1 MGLFACLHA
10 PGNLPL
16 AVECA
21 RGFSPCIEENPPD
34 TVIFDVRGLESL
46 YGPPEMLARE
56 IERRIGVPASIAIAA
71 NPDAAMHA
79 AHGFRGV
86 TVIAPGREAEV
97 LAPLPVNLLAAG
109 LSHAAPD
116 RMSSETA
123 ELLHLW
129 GIRTFGEFAKLP
141 PLGVAARIGDE
152 GIELQRLARGEGHRQ
167 LRPMVDPL
175 EFEEELEL
183 DDPVEFIE
191 PLSFILSRL
200 LHDVCGRLAARSL
213 ATNEIGLRLTLE
225 NAPAHAVLL
234 RLPVPM
240 LDTKAFL
247 KMLQLDLSGRPPV
260 APVLKVHLKA
270 EPVKPRRTQHGLFVP
285 SSPEPEKLELT
296 VARLRHLVGDGQVGT
311 PELMDTHRPDSFFM
325 RGFAPRPALA
335 QDQSVAVA
343 EMPVAEIPHARLCLR
358 RFRPPRYAQVIV
370 VNHQPVRVVSPSVS
384 GRVVMAKG
392 PWRTSG
398 EWWRESAGN
407 EGAWNRD
414 EWDIA
419 LESGALYRL
428 FQEVLSPEARPM
440 VHRRQLRLSCYNY
453 KCSSGSNSM
462 VESQPSKLLVAGPIP
477 VSRSIFLNDLR

>member
-1 MGLFACLHA
+1 MELFACLHV

-21 RGFSPCIEENPPD
+21 RGFSLYIEENPPD
-34 TVIFDVRGLESL
+34 TVIFDVRGLASL
-46 YGPPEMLARE
+46 YGPPDRLARE
-56 IERRIGVPASIAIAA
+56 IERRIGVPASLAVAS

-79 AHGFRGV
+79 AHGIRGV

-97 LAPLPVNLLAAG
+97 LAPLPVNLLGVGPAYAG
-109 LSHAAPD
+109 AD

-141 PLGVAARIGDE
+141 PIGVAARIGDE
-152 GIELQRLARGEGHRQ
+152 GINLQRLSRGEGYRQ
-167 LRPMVDPL
+167 LRPIVDPI
-175 EFEEELEL
+175 EFEEEWEF
-183 DDPVEFIE
+183 DDPVELIE
-191 PLSFILSRL
+191 PLSFILARL
-200 LHDVCGRLAARSL
+200 LNGVCGRLEARSL
-213 ATNEIGLRLTLE
+213 ATNEIRLRLTLE
-225 NAPAHAVLL
+225 GVRQSEHVVSL

-240 LDTKAFL
+240 LDAKAFL

-260 APVLKVHLKA
+260 APVLKAHLKA

-296 VARLRHLVGDGQVGT
+296 VARLRHLVGDGRVGT
-311 PELMDTHRPDSFFM
+311 PELKDTHRPDSFIM
-325 RGFAPRPALA
+325 RGFAPRQVAPSRLA
-335 QDQSVAVA
+335 VEERLVA
-343 EMPVAEIPHARLCLR
+343 ETSCVEMKNARLCLR

-370 VNHQPVRVVSPSVS
+370 VNRRPVRLISPSVS

-398 EWWRESAGN
+398 EWWRDGKRECDDN
-407 EGAWNRD
+407 AWDRD

-428 FQEVLSPEARPM
+428 FQEAAGRWFIE
-440 VHRRQLRLSCYNY
+440 
-453 KCSSGSNSM
+453 GSY
-462 VESQPSKLLVAGPIP
+462 
-477 VSRSIFLNDLR
+477 D

>member
-1 MGLFACLHA
+1 MELFACLHV

-21 RGFSPCIEENPPD
+21 RGFSLYIEENPPD

-56 IERRIGVPASIAIAA
+56 IERRIGVPASIAMAA

-79 AHGFRGV
+79 AHGIRGV
-86 TVIAPGREAEV
+86 TVIVPGMEAEV
-97 LAPLPVNLLAAG
+97 LAPLPVNLLAVG
-109 LSHAAPD
+109 LSYASAG

-141 PLGVAARIGDE
+141 PMGVAARIGDE
-152 GIELQRLARGEGHRQ
+152 GINLQRLARGDGYRQ
-167 LRPMVDPL
+167 LRPIVDPI
-175 EFEEELEL
+175 EFEAEWEF
-183 DDPVEFIE
+183 DDPVELIE

-200 LHDVCGRLAARSL
+200 LNDVCGRLGVQSL
-213 ATNEIGLRLTLE
+213 ATNEIRLRLTLE
-225 NAPAHAVLL
+225 NSPEHLVLL

-240 LDTKAFL
+240 LDAKAFL
-247 KMLQLDLSGRPPV
+247 KMLQLDLNGRPPV
-260 APVLKVHLKA
+260 APVLKAHLKS

-296 VARLRHLVGDGQVGT
+296 VARLRHLVGEGRVGT
-311 PELMDTHRPDSFFM
+311 PELKDTHRPDSYIM
-325 RGFAPRPALA
+325 RGFAPR
-335 QDQSVAVA
+335 QEVAVSPRRLA
-343 EMPVAEIPHARLCLR
+343 VVETTRVEIPAAETPVARLCLR
-358 RFRPPRYAQVIV
+358 RFRPPRYAQVIM
-370 VNHQPVRVVSPSVS
+370 VNHQPVRVLSPSVS

-398 EWWRESAGN
+398 EWWREIER
-407 EGAWNRD
+407 EGENSAWNRD

-428 FQEVLSPEARPM
+428 FQEASGGRWFIEG
-440 VHRRQLRLSCYNY
+440 NY
-453 KCSSGSNSM
+453 
-462 VESQPSKLLVAGPIP
+462 
-477 VSRSIFLNDLR
+477 D

>member
-1 MGLFACLHA
+1 MELFACLHA

-21 RGFSPCIEENPPD
+21 RGFSLYIEENPPD

-46 YGPPEMLARE
+46 YGPPERLARE
-56 IERRIGVPASIAIAA
+56 IERRIGVPASLAIAA

-79 AHGFRGV
+79 AHGIRGV

-97 LAPLPVNLLAAG
+97 LAPLPVNLLAG
-109 LSHAAPD
+109 
-116 RMSSETA
+116 SSETA

-152 GIELQRLARGEGHRQ
+152 GVHLQRLARGEGYRR
-167 LRPMVDPL
+167 LRPIVDPL

-183 DDPVEFIE
+183 DDPVELIE

-200 LHDVCGRLAARSL
+200 LNDICGRLGARSL
-213 ATNEIGLRLTLE
+213 ATNEIRLRLLLE
-225 NAPAHAVLL
+225 NAPEHLVLL

-240 LDTKAFL
+240 LDVKAFL

-260 APVLKVHLKA
+260 APVLKVHLQA

-311 PELMDTHRPDSFFM
+311 PELQNTHRPDSFSM
-325 RGFAPRPALA
+325 RGFAPGKT
-335 QDQSVAVA
+335 AVA
-343 EMPVAEIPHARLCLR
+343 ELPDTEMKNARLCLR

-370 VNHQPVRVVSPSVS
+370 VNRQPVRVVSPSVS

-392 PWRTSG
+392 PCRTSG
-398 EWWRESAGN
+398 EWWREG
-407 EGAWNRD
+407 EWNRD

-428 FQEVLSPEARPM
+428 FQEMTGGRWFIE
-440 VHRRQLRLSCYNY
+440 
-453 KCSSGSNSM
+453 GSY
-462 VESQPSKLLVAGPIP
+462 
-477 VSRSIFLNDLR
+477 D

>member
-1 MGLFACLHA
+1 MLFACLYA

-16 AVECA
+16 AIECG
-21 RGFSPCIEENPPD
+21 RGFSPYVEENPPD

-46 YGPPEMLARE
+46 HGPPETLARE
-56 IERRIGVPASIAIAA
+56 IERRIGVPAFIAIAS

-79 AHGFRGV
+79 AHGIRGV

-97 LAPLPVNLLAAG
+97 LAPLPVNLLG
-109 LSHAAPD
+109 IFQG

-141 PLGVAARIGDE
+141 PLGVAARMGDE
-152 GIELQRLARGEGHRQ
+152 GIGLQRLARGEGCRQ
-167 LRPMVDPL
+167 LRPNTDPL
-175 EFEEELEL
+175 EFQEEMEL
-183 DDPVEFIE
+183 DDPVESIE

-200 LHDVCGRLAARSL
+200 LNDVCGRLGARSL
-213 ATNEIGLRLTLE
+213 STNEIRLLLTLE
-225 NAPAHAVLL
+225 NAPEHTVSI

-240 LDTKAFL
+240 LDAKAFL

-260 APVLKVHLKA
+260 AAVLKAHLKA

-311 PELMDTHRPDSFFM
+311 PELKDTHRPDSFSM
-325 RGFAPRPALA
+325 GGFAPR
-335 QDQSVAVA
+335 QAVA
-343 EMPVAEIPHARLCLR
+343 QNRIAVVEMNGAEMNGAEMKNARLCLR

-370 VNHQPVRVVSPSVS
+370 VNHQPARVVSPSVN

-398 EWWRESAGN
+398 DWWLEGTGN
-407 EGAWNRD
+407 AGAWNRD

-428 FQEVLSPEARPM
+428 FYEAAGGRWFIE
-440 VHRRQLRLSCYNY
+440 
-453 KCSSGSNSM
+453 GSY
-462 VESQPSKLLVAGPIP
+462 
-477 VSRSIFLNDLR
+477 D

>member
-1 MGLFACLHA
+1 MFACLHA

-21 RGFSPCIEENPPD
+21 RGFSPYIEENPPD
-34 TVIFDVRGLESL
+34 TVIFDIRGLESL
-46 YGPPEMLARE
+46 HGPPEKLARE

-79 AHGFRGV
+79 AHGIRGV
-86 TVIAPGREAEV
+86 TVMAPGREAEV
-97 LAPLPVNLLAAG
+97 LAPLPVNLLG
-109 LSHAAPD
+109 G
-116 RMSSETA
+116 SSETA

-141 PLGVAARIGDE
+141 PMGVAARIGDE
-152 GIELQRLARGEGHRQ
+152 GLHLQRLARGEGYRQ
-167 LRPMVDPL
+167 LRPLLDPL
-175 EFEEELEL
+175 EFMEELEL
-183 DDPVEFIE
+183 DDPVELIE

-200 LHDVCGRLAARSL
+200 LNDICGRLGARSL
-213 ATNEIGLRLTLE
+213 ATNEIRLRLTLE
-225 NAPAHAVLL
+225 NAPEHAVLL

-240 LDTKAFL
+240 LDVKAFL
-247 KMLQLDLSGRPPV
+247 KMLQLDLSGRPPA
-260 APVLKVHLKA
+260 APVLKVHLRA

-311 PELMDTHRPDSFFM
+311 PELQNTHRPDSFSM
-325 RGFAPRPALA
+325 RGFAPRQASAQNRIAL
-335 QDQSVAVA
+335 A
-343 EMPVAEIPHARLCLR
+343 EMPGAEMQNARLCLR

-370 VNHQPVRVVSPSVS
+370 VNRQPVRVVSPSVS

-398 EWWRESAGN
+398 DWWRET
-407 EGAWNRD
+407 AWNRD

-428 FQEVLSPEARPM
+428 FQEISFQET
-440 VHRRQLRLSCYNY
+440 
-453 KCSSGSNSM
+453 SGGRWFIEGSY
-462 VESQPSKLLVAGPIP
+462 
-477 VSRSIFLNDLR
+477 D

>member
-1 MGLFACLHA
+1 MLPLFACLHA

-21 RGFSPCIEENPPD
+21 RGFSPYIEENPPD

-56 IERRIGVPASIAIAA
+56 IERRVGVQASIAIAA

-79 AHGFRGV
+79 AHGIRGV
-86 TVIAPGREAEV
+86 TVIAPGREAEA
-97 LAPLPVNLLAAG
+97 LAPLPVNLLGSG
-109 LSHAAPD
+109 LSYGAAD

-129 GIRTFGEFAKLP
+129 GIRTFGEFARLP

-152 GIELQRLARGEGHRQ
+152 GIHLQRLARGEGYRQ
-167 LRPMVDPL
+167 LRPQVDPL
-175 EFEEELEL
+175 EFEAELEL
-183 DDPVEFIE
+183 DDPVELIE
-191 PLSFILSRL
+191 PLSFILARL
-200 LHDVCGRLAARSL
+200 LNDVCGRLGARSL
-213 ATNEIGLRLTLE
+213 ATNEIRLGLVLE
-225 NAPAHAVLL
+225 NSPEHSVLL

-240 LDTKAFL
+240 LDPKAFL

-260 APVLKVHLKA
+260 APVLKVYLKA

-296 VARLRHLVGDGQVGT
+296 VARLRHLVGDGRVGT
-311 PELMDTHRPDSFFM
+311 PELADTHRPDSFVM
-325 RGFAPRPALA
+325 RGFAPRQAVE
-335 QDQSVAVA
+335 QSGRIAVA
-343 EMPVAEIPHARLCLR
+343 EMPGVEMQNARLCLR

-370 VNHQPVRVVSPSVS
+370 VNHQPVRVVSPSVN

-398 EWWRESAGN
+398 EWWRGGEREDKEGN
-407 EGAWNRD
+407 DTAWNRD

-428 FQEVLSPEARPM
+428 FQDAAQGRWFIE
-440 VHRRQLRLSCYNY
+440 
-453 KCSSGSNSM
+453 GSY
-462 VESQPSKLLVAGPIP
+462 
-477 VSRSIFLNDLR
+477 D

>member
-1 MGLFACLHA
+1 MFACLHA

-21 RGFSPCIEENPPD
+21 RGFSPYIEENPPD

-46 YGPPEMLARE
+46 YGPPESLARE
-56 IERRIGVPASIAIAA
+56 IERRIGVPASIAIAS

-79 AHGFRGV
+79 AHGIRGV
-86 TVIAPGREAEV
+86 TVMAPGREAEV
-97 LAPLPVNLLAAG
+97 LAPLPVNLLPG
-109 LSHAAPD
+109 
-116 RMSSETA
+116 SSETA

-152 GIELQRLARGEGHRQ
+152 GVHLQRLACGDGYRQ

-175 EFEEELEL
+175 EFREELEL
-183 DDPVEFIE
+183 DDPVELIE
-191 PLSFILSRL
+191 PLSFVLSRL
-200 LHDVCGRLAARSL
+200 LNDICGRLGARSL
-213 ATNEIGLRLTLE
+213 ATNEILLRLTLE
-225 NAPAHAVLL
+225 NAPEHVVLL

-240 LDTKAFL
+240 LDVKAFL
-247 KMLQLDLSGRPPV
+247 KMLQLDLSGRPPG
-260 APVLKVHLKA
+260 APVLKVHLRA

-311 PELMDTHRPDSFFM
+311 PEVRNTHRPDSFSM
-325 RGFAPRPALA
+325 RGFAPRLA
-335 QDQSVAVA
+335 VQSRIAV
-343 EMPVAEIPHARLCLR
+343 EEQNARLCLR
-358 RFRPPRYAQVIV
+358 RFRPPRYVQVIV
-370 VNHQPVRVVSPSVS
+370 VNRQPVRVVSPSVS

-398 EWWRESAGN
+398 EWWRED
-407 EGAWNRD
+407 AWNRD

-419 LESGALYRL
+419 LESGALYRF
-428 FQEVLSPEARPM
+428 FQEVTAGRWFIE
-440 VHRRQLRLSCYNY
+440 
-453 KCSSGSNSM
+453 GSY
-462 VESQPSKLLVAGPIP
+462 
-477 VSRSIFLNDLR
+477 D

>member
-1 MGLFACLHA
+1 MELFACLHA

-21 RGFSPCIEENPPD
+21 RGFSPYIEENPPD

-46 YGPPEMLARE
+46 YGPPERLARE

-79 AHGFRGV
+79 AHGIRGT

-97 LAPLPVNLLAAG
+97 LAPLPVNLLSAAH
-109 LSHAAPD
+109 LYAIPD
-116 RMSSETA
+116 RMSGETA
-123 ELLHLW
+123 ELLDLW

-152 GIELQRLARGEGHRQ
+152 GVHLQRLARGDGYRQ
-167 LRPMVDPL
+167 LRPVVDPL

-183 DDPVEFIE
+183 DDPVELIE

-200 LHDVCGRLAARSL
+200 LNDICGRLGAHSL
-213 ATNEIGLRLTLE
+213 ATNEIRLRLLLE
-225 NAPAHAVLL
+225 NAPEHGVVL

-240 LDTKAFL
+240 LDVKAFL

-260 APVLKVHLKA
+260 APVLKVHLQA
-270 EPVKPRRTQHGLFVP
+270 EPVKPRRTQNGLFMP

-311 PELMDTHRPDSFFM
+311 PELRNTHRPDSFSM
-325 RGFAPRPALA
+325 RGFAPR
-335 QDQSVAVA
+335 QAVA
-343 EMPVAEIPHARLCLR
+343 ERQKPVTTVVARLCLR

-370 VNHQPVRVVSPSVS
+370 VNHQPVRVVSPSAS
-384 GRVVMAKG
+384 GDGERPVADVGRMVAGRYGRGG
-392 PWRTSG
+392 P
-398 EWWRESAGN
+398 
-407 EGAWNRD
+407 
-414 EWDIA
+414 
-419 LESGALYRL
+419 LESR
-428 FQEVLSPEARPM
+428 
-440 VHRRQLRLSCYNY
+440 
-453 KCSSGSNSM
+453 
-462 VESQPSKLLVAGPIP
+462 
-477 VSRSIFLNDLR
+477 

>member
-1 MGLFACLHA
+1 MEQVDGAILMLYACLHA

-21 RGFSPCIEENPPD
+21 HGFSPYVEENLPD

-46 YGPPEMLARE
+46 HGPPETLARE
-56 IERRIGVPASIAIAA
+56 IERRIGVPASIAIAS

-79 AHGFRGV
+79 AHGIRGV
-86 TVIAPGREAEV
+86 TVIPPGREAEV
-97 LAPLPVNLLAAG
+97 LAPLPVNLLGTAYLYATPG
-109 LSHAAPD
+109 
-116 RMSSETA
+116 RMSGETA

-129 GIRTFGEFAKLP
+129 GIRNFGEFAKLP
-141 PLGVAARIGDE
+141 PLGVAARMGDE
-152 GIELQRLARGEGHRQ
+152 GVSLQRLARGEGCRQ
-167 LRPMVDPL
+167 LNPHTDPL

-183 DDPVEFIE
+183 DDPVESIE

-200 LHDVCGRLAARSL
+200 LNDVCGRLGARSL
-213 ATNEIGLRLTLE
+213 STNEIRLLLTLE
-225 NAPAHAVLL
+225 NAPEHKVSI

-240 LDTKAFL
+240 LDAKAFL

-260 APVLKVHLKA
+260 AAVMKAHLKA
-270 EPVKPRRTQHGLFVP
+270 EPMKPRRTQHGLFVP

-311 PELMDTHRPDSFFM
+311 PELKDTHRPDSFFM
-325 RGFAPRPALA
+325 RGFAPR
-335 QDQSVAVA
+335 QAVSQTPRIEV
-343 EMPVAEIPHARLCLR
+343 EMKNARLCLR

-370 VNHQPVRVVSPSVS
+370 VNRQPARVMSPSVN

-398 EWWRESAGN
+398 EWWLEGTGN
-407 EGAWNRD
+407 AGAWNRD

-428 FQEVLSPEARPM
+428 FHEAAGGRWFIE
-440 VHRRQLRLSCYNY
+440 
-453 KCSSGSNSM
+453 GSY
-462 VESQPSKLLVAGPIP
+462 
-477 VSRSIFLNDLR
+477 D

>member
-1 MGLFACLHA
+1 MFACLHA

-21 RGFSPCIEENPPD
+21 RGFSPYIEENPPD
-34 TVIFDVRGLESL
+34 TVLFDVRGLESL
-46 YGPPEMLARE
+46 YGPPERLARE
-56 IERRIGVPASIAIAA
+56 IERRIGVPASIAMAS
-71 NPDAAMHA
+71 NPDAALHA
-79 AHGFRGV
+79 AHGIRGV

-97 LAPLPVNLLAAG
+97 LAPLPVNLLAG
-109 LSHAAPD
+109 
-116 RMSSETA
+116 SSETA

-152 GIELQRLARGEGHRQ
+152 GVHLQRLARGDGYRQ
-167 LRPMVDPL
+167 LRPLSDPL

-183 DDPVEFIE
+183 DDPVELIE
-191 PLSFILSRL
+191 PLSFVLSRL
-200 LHDVCGRLAARSL
+200 LNDICGKLGARSL
-213 ATNEIGLRLTLE
+213 ATNEIRLRLTLE
-225 NAPAHAVLL
+225 NAPEHVVSL

-240 LDTKAFL
+240 LDVKAFL

-260 APVLKVHLKA
+260 APVLKVHLRA
-270 EPVKPRRTQHGLFVP
+270 QPVKPRRTQHGLFVP

-311 PELMDTHRPDSFFM
+311 PEVRNTHRPDSFSM
-325 RGFAPRPALA
+325 RGFAPQLA
-335 QDQSVAVA
+335 VQSRIAVA
-343 EMPVAEIPHARLCLR
+343 EMKDARLCLR
-358 RFRPPRYAQVIV
+358 RFRPPRHAQVIV
-370 VNHQPVRVVSPSVS
+370 VNRQPVRVVSPSVS

-398 EWWRESAGN
+398 EWWRED
-407 EGAWNRD
+407 AWNRD

-428 FQEVLSPEARPM
+428 FQEVT
-440 VHRRQLRLSCYNY
+440 
-453 KCSSGSNSM
+453 GSRWFIEGSY
-462 VESQPSKLLVAGPIP
+462 
-477 VSRSIFLNDLR
+477 D

>member
-1 MGLFACLHA
+1 MLFACLHA

-16 AVECA
+16 AIECA
-21 RGFSPCIEENPPD
+21 RGFSPYVEENPPD

-46 YGPPEMLARE
+46 HGPPETLARE
-56 IERRIGVPASIAIAA
+56 IERRIGVPASIAIAS

-79 AHGFRGV
+79 AHGIRGV

-97 LAPLPVNLLAAG
+97 LAPLPVNLLG
-109 LSHAAPD
+109 IFQG

-141 PLGVAARIGDE
+141 PLGVAARMGDE
-152 GIELQRLARGEGHRQ
+152 GIGLQRLARGEGCRQ
-167 LRPMVDPL
+167 LRPHTDPL
-175 EFEEELEL
+175 EFQEELEL
-183 DDPVEFIE
+183 DDPVESIE

-200 LHDVCGRLAARSL
+200 LNDVCARLGARSL
-213 ATNEIGLRLTLE
+213 STNEIRLLLTLE
-225 NAPAHAVLL
+225 NAPEHTVSI

-240 LDTKAFL
+240 LDAKAFL

-260 APVLKVHLKA
+260 AAVLKVHLKA

-311 PELMDTHRPDSFFM
+311 PGLNDTHRPDSFSM
-325 RGFAPRPALA
+325 RGFAPRQTVA
-335 QDQSVAVA
+335 QNQIAVVVINGA
-343 EMPVAEIPHARLCLR
+343 EMKNARLCLR
-358 RFRPPRYAQVIV
+358 RFRPPRYAQVIM
-370 VNHQPVRVVSPSVS
+370 VNRQPARVVSPSVN

-398 EWWRESAGN
+398 DWWLEGTGN
-407 EGAWNRD
+407 AGAWNRD

-428 FQEVLSPEARPM
+428 FYEAAGGRWFIE
-440 VHRRQLRLSCYNY
+440 
-453 KCSSGSNSM
+453 GSY
-462 VESQPSKLLVAGPIP
+462 
-477 VSRSIFLNDLR
+477 D

>member
-1 MGLFACLHA
+1 MQPLFACLHA

-16 AVECA
+16 ALECA
-21 RGFSPCIEENPPD
+21 RGFAPYMEENPPD
-34 TVIFDVRGLESL
+34 TVIFDARGLESL

-56 IERRIGVPASIAIAA
+56 MERRIGVTASIAIAA
-71 NPDAAMHA
+71 NPDAALHA
-79 AHGFRGV
+79 AHGFGGV

-97 LAPLPVNLLAAG
+97 LAPLPVNLLGAAF
-109 LSHAAPD
+109 PE

-129 GIRTFGEFAKLP
+129 GIRTFGEFARLP
-141 PLGVAARIGDE
+141 PLGVAARIGEE
-152 GIELQRLARGEGHRQ
+152 GVNLQRLARGEGYRQ
-167 LRPMVDPL
+167 LRPMEDPL
-175 EFEEELEL
+175 EFEAEMDLE
-183 DDPVEFIE
+183 DAVETIE
-191 PLSFILSRL
+191 PLAFIVSRL
-200 LHDVCGRLAARSL
+200 LHEVCGRLGARSL
-213 ATNEIGLRLTLE
+213 ATNELRLRLALE
-225 NAPAHAVLL
+225 NAPEHEVPL

-260 APVLKVHLKA
+260 APVLKVYLKA
-270 EPVKPRRTQHGLFVP
+270 EPVKPRRTQHGLFIP

-296 VARLRHLVGDGQVGT
+296 VARLRHLVGEGQVGT
-311 PELMDTHRPDSFFM
+311 PELKDTHRPDSFLM
-325 RGFAPRPALA
+325 RGFAPR
-335 QDQSVAVA
+335 QDSGGVAVA
-343 EMPVAEIPHARLCLR
+343 ERTVARLCLR

-370 VNHQPVRVVSPSVS
+370 VNRQPVRVVSPSVS

-398 EWWRESAGN
+398 DWWSESGGV

-428 FQEVLSPEARPM
+428 FEDGAQGRWFVE
-440 VHRRQLRLSCYNY
+440 
-453 KCSSGSNSM
+453 GSY
-462 VESQPSKLLVAGPIP
+462 
-477 VSRSIFLNDLR
+477 D